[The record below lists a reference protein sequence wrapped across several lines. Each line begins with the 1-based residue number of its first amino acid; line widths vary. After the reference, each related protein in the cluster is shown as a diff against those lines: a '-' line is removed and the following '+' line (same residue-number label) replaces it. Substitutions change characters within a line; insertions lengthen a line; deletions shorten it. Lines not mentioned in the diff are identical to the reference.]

1 MTPIRSIV
9 VTLLAV
15 VGAAVALTALLD
27 GLGIGHVRIYFGVDP
42 LVCTVPAESTPG
54 ATL

>member
-1 MTPIRSIV
+1 M

-15 VGAAVALTALLD
+15 AGAAVAVTALLD
-27 GLGIGHVRIYFGVDP
+27 GLGIGHVRIYFGADP

-54 ATL
+54 VTL